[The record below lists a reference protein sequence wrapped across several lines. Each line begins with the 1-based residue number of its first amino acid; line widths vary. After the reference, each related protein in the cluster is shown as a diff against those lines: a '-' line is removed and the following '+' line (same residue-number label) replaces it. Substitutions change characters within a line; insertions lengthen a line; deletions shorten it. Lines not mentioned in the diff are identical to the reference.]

1 MTDATKQPQQ
11 PRARGTH
18 GRSPGYPFISL
29 EKAVTRARE
38 LKEAEGFYAVPIA
51 SAYKAWG
58 ISEKSST
65 SPLVVAALKHF
76 GLLEYAGSG
85 AARQCKL
92 TDRAKRIL
100 QDVRPDSKDRAQ
112 LIRDAALT
120 PAAHQDVLK
129 KYPNGLPS
137 DATLQTYL
145 VLDRGFNETGAK
157 SLIAELRDTLAFAK
171 VDLSGNIPMPAASVD
186 GEEDPPQKI
195 EVGDL
200 VQVEIGGVFQL
211 KEPRR
216 VRAVK
221 EHEGSDWVFIEGS
234 ETGFPM
240 DQIVLHQATDAARN
254 AASNLKK
261 PPVLPLDGEG
271 DASND
276 SGWQQERLIDDGGE
290 EILIRYKG
298 EASINRYEFIRDYLD
313 FKIKRLKAQ

>member
-1 MTDATKQPQQ
+1 MTDASKQ
-11 PRARGTH
+11 PRARPAQ
-18 GRSPGYPFISL
+18 GRSPGYPYIPL
-29 EKAVTRARE
+29 EKALVRAQE
-38 LKEAEGFYAVPIA
+38 LKDAEGFYAVPIS

-65 SPLVVAALKHF
+65 SPLVIAALKHF
-76 GLLEYAGSG
+76 GLLEYEGSG
-85 AARQCKL
+85 GARQCKL

-100 QDVRPDSKDRAQ
+100 LDVRPDSKERAQ

-129 KYPNGLPS
+129 KYPSGLPS

-145 VLDRGFNETGAK
+145 VLERGFNETGAK
-157 SLIAELRDTLAFAK
+157 SLISELRDTLGFAK
-171 VDLSGNIPMPAASVD
+171 VDLSGNIPMPTASVD
-186 GEEDPPQKI
+186 GEEDPPHKI
-195 EVGDL
+195 DVGDL
-200 VQVEIGGVFQL
+200 VQVEIGGVYQL

-221 EHEGSDWVFIEGS
+221 EHEGADWVFIEGS
-234 ETGFPM
+234 EVGFPM
-240 DQIVLHQATDAARN
+240 DQIVPHQGTDAAST
-254 AASNLKK
+254 AKK

-271 DASND
+271 DASNA